1 MRRLLFDQNPVK
13 GGKQPQHILVD
24 GCWRPVEHI
33 VDHWRETGRW
43 WAEEN
48 PRDFFLAETERRVFI
63 VSRNR
68 AGWRIDRVMD

>member
-1 MRRLLFDQNPVK
+1 MRRLPFDQNPVK
-13 GGKQPQHILVD
+13 GGKQPQHILVG

-43 WAEEN
+43 WEGES
-48 PRDFFLAETERRVFI
+48 PRDFFLAETERGVFI

-68 AGWRIDRVMD
+68 AGWRIDKVMD